1 MMNVIIV
8 FLMSFIKVNVILM
21 VRCVIMRIV
30 GFLKYSWFIV
40 GELLIF
46 LVKLLIF
53 GFFMIKDIV

>member
-8 FLMSFIKVNVILM
+8 FLMSFIKVKVILM